1 MTEAP
6 SMIRFEPLDHGEAV
20 FWDNGRITRHMGGSP
35 SPDDPPIM
43 QHERNYLIAQASGS
57 VRPTKERRHARR

>member
-20 FWDNGRITRHMGGSP
+20 FWDNGRITRHIGGEP
-35 SPDDPPIM
+35 SPDDPPIRED
-43 QHERNYLIAQASGS
+43 ERRFLMAAASGR
-57 VRPTKERRHARR
+57 VRRTS